1 MFTAMVVRRFFE
13 YLLPNREEGSGHL
26 LVTDLEDGCEPPP
39 RRTCISV
46 KQLLEDILQDAVGD
60 TWSKLQD
67 LFQTNNVKGSDLFRK
82 VR

>member
-1 MFTAMVVRRFFE
+1 M
-13 YLLPNREEGSGHL
+13 
-26 LVTDLEDGCEPPP
+26 TDFDDRLEI